1 MTYEELMNLLRQ
13 NELSGGVPVGDVSIN
28 DIISGIQSQ
37 YQPVMQQAMP
47 QMQSGASRFISGT
60 PNFGAIEVLPEYGT
74 VYQAAGPQFAPS
86 QFDENI
92 YRNVDAQKLSNLIQ
106 GMGDGGSDGARSA
119 LSTLAEATFD
129 FMNTPEGQSY
139 KDAFGKANSN
149 LIGGLISFGVPGA
162 ALANM
167 VTGYKPGSPITAFMD
182 ANKAF
187 ENATAAMQAAITN
200 YGANAL
206 AMGPPTAAQA
216 QALMDALAAGAASSY
231 GTTGP
236 GSAYGIGVG
245 SREGINAMDALSD
258 AYSGG
263 YGGGY
268 GTEGGVSGIGV
279 GSSEGINSMDSSS
292 DSYSGGYS
300 DSGGYSGSDSSSDSS
315 SSSSSDGSSSG
326 SDGSSSGSDSGSSSG
341 SDGGYA
347 MGGMVTRDRLI
358 GMNPNGA
365 DDGYGAL
372 DAGEYVIRK
381 SAVDK
386 YGEEIL
392 SLLNDRKISKKKL
405 QSLL

>member
-47 QMQSGASRFISGT
+47 QMQSGANRFISGT
-60 PNFGAIEVLPEYGT
+60 PNFGAVEVLPEYGT

-92 YRNVDAQKLSNLIQ
+92 YRNVDAQKLSNLIA

-139 KDAFGKANSN
+139 KDAYGKANTN
-149 LIGGLISFGVPGA
+149 LIGSLIGFGVPGA
-162 ALANM
+162 GLVNYALGNKF
-167 VTGYKPGSPITAFMD
+167 GNPISAFMD
-182 ANKAF
+182 ANKTF
-187 ENATAAMQAAITN
+187 SNATLAMQDAITN
-200 YGANAL
+200 YGKSAL

-216 QALMDALAAGAASSY
+216 QALIDALAAGAAASDY

-236 GSAYGIGVG
+236 GSAAGIGVG
-245 SREGINAMDALSD
+245 SQQGINAMDAMSD

-279 GSSEGINSMDSSS
+279 GSSDGINSMDSSS
-292 DSYSGGYS
+292 DSYSGGYG
-300 DSGGYSGSDSSSDSS
+300 DSGGYSGSD
-315 SSSSSDGSSSG
+315 
-326 SDGSSSGSDSGSSSG
+326 SGSDSGSSSG
-341 SDGGYA
+341 SDGGSSSSDGGSSSGDGYA

>member
-13 NELSGGVPVGDVSIN
+13 NELSGGVPVGDVSIS

-47 QMQSGASRFISGT
+47 QMQSGANRFISGT

-86 QFDENI
+86 QFNKEI
-92 YRNVDAQKLSNLIQ
+92 YENVDSQKLSNLIRNL
-106 GMGDGGSDGARSA
+106 GDGGSDSGQPY
-119 LSTLAEATFD
+119 LSPLNEATFD

-149 LIGGLISFGVPGA
+149 MIGGLISFAVPGA
-162 ALANM
+162 AIANM

-187 ENATAAMQAAITN
+187 NNATAAMQSAITN
-200 YGANAL
+200 YGKSAL
-206 AMGPPTAAQA
+206 AMGPPTAKQA
-216 QALMDALAAGAASSY
+216 QALMDALAAGAAASDY

-236 GSAYGIGVG
+236 GSAAGIGVG
-245 SREGINAMDALSD
+245 SQQGINAMDALSD

-279 GSSEGINSMDSSS
+279 GSSDGINSMDSSS
-292 DSYSGGYS
+292 DSYSGGYG
-300 DSGGYSGSDSSSDSS
+300 DSGGYSGGDSGSDS
-315 SSSSSDGSSSG
+315 GSSSG
-326 SDGSSSGSDSGSSSG
+326 SDGSSSGSDGGSSG
-341 SDGGYA
+341 GDGYA

>member
-1 MTYEELMNLLRQ
+1 M
-13 NELSGGVPVGDVSIN
+13 
-28 DIISGIQSQ
+28 
-37 YQPVMQQAMP
+37 
-47 QMQSGASRFISGT
+47 
-60 PNFGAIEVLPEYGT
+60 
-74 VYQAAGPQFAPS
+74 
-86 QFDENI
+86 
-92 YRNVDAQKLSNLIQ
+92 
-106 GMGDGGSDGARSA
+106 
-119 LSTLAEATFD
+119 
-129 FMNTPEGQSY
+129 
-139 KDAFGKANSN
+139 
-149 LIGGLISFGVPGA
+149 IGGLISFAVPGA
-162 ALANM
+162 AIANM

-187 ENATAAMQAAITN
+187 NNATAAMQSAITN
-200 YGANAL
+200 YGKSAL
-206 AMGPPTAAQA
+206 AMGPPTAKQA
-216 QALMDALAAGAASSY
+216 QALMDALAAGAAASDY

-236 GSAYGIGVG
+236 GSAAGIGVG
-245 SREGINAMDALSD
+245 SQQGINAMDALSD

-279 GSSEGINSMDSSS
+279 GSSDGINSMDSSS
-292 DSYSGGYS
+292 DSYSGGYG
-300 DSGGYSGSDSSSDSS
+300 DSGGYSGGDSGSDS
-315 SSSSSDGSSSG
+315 GSSSG
-326 SDGSSSGSDSGSSSG
+326 SDGSSSGSDGGSSG
-341 SDGGYA
+341 GDGYA